1 MKAIFETTDIKEA
14 QRIIAADNMANA
26 LWEIVHNTWRIFE
39 NTDYDYQKAWDEIS
53 DTLEEYNINIDELV
67 D

>member
-26 LWEIVHNTWRIFE
+26 LWEIVHNAWRIFE